1 MYTLMWTDKVYTF
14 VGFFIYYAY
23 TCFVN
28 NQEMQMNNLSQ
39 YRKKLGLTQEEL
51 AKAIGCTKGNIS
63 HYENGRRKADLDMC
77 RGLVAFFNR
86 NGVFVTVDDLF
97 PPKAAQAL

>member
-1 MYTLMWTDKVYTF
+1 MYTQS
-14 VGFFIYYAY
+14 
-23 TCFVN
+23 VN
-28 NQEMQMNNLSQ
+28 NQEIQMNNLSR
-39 YRKKLGLTQEEL
+39 YRKKLGLTQEDL

-86 NGVFVTVDDLF
+86 NGVLVTVDDLF
-97 PPKAAQAL
+97 PPKTEQAV